1 MYVTK
6 EKTDNE
12 ILADEIYED
21 MLSRN
26 KYKKNS

>member
-12 ILADEIYED
+12 ILADEIYAD